1 VSPCCMRLALA
12 LALIAACG
20 PSQAAPVAY
29 RFDPEATFVYFEVLH
44 FRTST
49 LRGRFGPLAG
59 FVRFDAAAGTG
70 EIGIEVAT
78 GTVDTGMKAFDARL
92 RQPDLLAS
100 EGWPTAWFVAR
111 EWHFVNGQPSEIRGE
126 HFVNGQPSEIRGEFT
141 LRGESQPLSLI
152 ADRFACRSDAG
163 REICGG
169 DFHAEFRR
177 SAFGMTFGLPFVGDR
192 VRLLVRVEGRRE

>member
-1 VSPCCMRLALA
+1 MRLLIALA
-12 LALIAACG
+12 LVAAFG
-20 PSQAAPVAY
+20 TSRAAPVAY
-29 RFDPEATFVYFEVLH
+29 RLDPEATFVWFEVLH

-126 HFVNGQPSEIRGEFT
+126 FT
-141 LRGESQPLSLI
+141 LRGQSQPLSLI

>member
-1 VSPCCMRLALA
+1 MRLAIA
-12 LALIAACG
+12 LALVAACG
-20 PSQAAPVAY
+20 SSQAAPVAY
-29 RFDPEATFVYFEVLH
+29 RLDPEATFVHFEVLH

-100 EGWPTAWFVAR
+100 EAYPNAWFVAR
-111 EWHFVNGQPSEIRGE
+111 EFHFT
-126 HFVNGQPSEIRGEFT
+126 NGQPSEIRGEFT
-141 LRGESQPLSLI
+141 LRGESQPLSLV
-152 ADRFACRSDAG
+152 ADRFACHADAG
-163 REICGG
+163 REVCGG
-169 DFHAEFRR
+169 DFHAELRR

-192 VRLLVRVEGRRE
+192 VRLLVRVEGVRE

>member
-1 VSPCCMRLALA
+1 MRYLVALA
-12 LALIAACG
+12 LVAAFG
-20 PSQAAPVAY
+20 ASQAAPVAY
-29 RFDPEATFVYFEVLH
+29 RLDPESTFVWFEVLH

-49 LRGRFGPLAG
+49 LHGRFGPLAG

-78 GTVDTGMKAFDARL
+78 ASVDTGMKVFDARL
-92 RQPDLLAS
+92 RQADLLAS
-100 EGWPTAWFVAR
+100 EAWPTAWFVAR
-111 EWHFVNGQPSEIRGE
+111 DW

-141 LRGESQPLSLI
+141 LRGEGQPLSLV
-152 ADRFACRSDAG
+152 ADRFACHSDAAG
-163 REICGG
+163 REVCGG

-192 VRLLVRVEGRRE
+192 VRLLVRVEGVRE

>member
-1 VSPCCMRLALA
+1 MRFLIALA
-12 LALIAACG
+12 LVAAFG
-20 PSQAAPVAY
+20 TSRAAPVAY
-29 RFDPEATFVYFEVLH
+29 RLDPEATFVWFEVLH

-59 FVRFDAAAGTG
+59 FVRFDAAADTG

-126 HFVNGQPSEIRGEFT
+126 FT
-141 LRGESQPLSLI
+141 LRGKSQPLSLI

-163 REICGG
+163 REVCGG

-192 VRLLVRVEGRRE
+192 VRLLVRVEGVRE